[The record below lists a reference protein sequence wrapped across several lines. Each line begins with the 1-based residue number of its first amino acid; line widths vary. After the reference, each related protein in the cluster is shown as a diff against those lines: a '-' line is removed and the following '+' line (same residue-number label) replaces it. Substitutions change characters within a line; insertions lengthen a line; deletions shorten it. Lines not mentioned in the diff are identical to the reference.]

1 MSNELRNQFRSTR
14 RLVSTSDHTFTSGEQ
29 LALLHRSAV
38 AGQRSVEFVDGDR
51 SFVDFSR
58 CSYTGLGND
67 PRLLEGAHRSL
78 NEMGSLHW
86 PVART
91 RLEPRPLRELEERL
105 SAVFGAR
112 VITYSSVSLAS
123 ASVLPVLASGVLFGD
138 TPPLVLVDERAHAS
152 LQALKPTLA
161 DETEVRTVRHEDWDS
176 IEQQCQE
183 RQTLYVCDGVW
194 SMGGGVDIGHLRGL
208 QERWGL
214 ALYVDDAH
222 GVSIRGG
229 RGEGYARTLLGSKPA
244 ATTFVVTSLSKGFGA
259 SGAALLVF
267 GEREEQLLRRF
278 SLASAFSHPLNAA
291 ALGAALASAEIHLSD
306 ELRGV
311 QARLQQRIR
320 AFDQR
325 ISTRWRGDG
334 LPIRRIDTTSIEM
347 SLSVASALLAAGLFV
362 SPVFFPTV
370 PKKEPGLRVCL
381 SAAHDA
387 PDIDKLADGLL
398 ACGIPPGA
406 EWHNAPVL
414 PTEGPLPNARLIRSA
429 GTWDIFD
436 WSQAQQAEARLIST
450 ASLVSEKNELANSDG
465 GVKPKR
471 DPRITAA
478 DRIGQATLGNIARR
492 KPFVATKLESGQYR
506 LIDGNATF
514 QALTLCE
521 WSGEVPTV
529 VANA

>member
-1 MSNELRNQFRSTR
+1 M
-14 RLVSTSDHTFTSGEQ
+14 VSFSDANFANGEQ
-29 LALLHRSAV
+29 HALLHRSAV
-38 AGQRSVEFVDGDR
+38 PGQRSVEFVDADR

-58 CSYTGLGND
+58 CSYTGLGSD
-67 PRLLEGAHRSL
+67 PRLLQGAHRCL
-78 NEMGSLHW
+78 HEMGSLHW

-105 SAVFGAR
+105 GSIFRAR

-138 TPPLVLVDERAHAS
+138 SPPLVLVDERAHAS
-152 LQALKPTLA
+152 IQALKPTLA

-176 IEQQCQE
+176 IEQQCRE
-183 RQTLYVCDGVW
+183 RQALYVCDGVW
-194 SMGGGVDIGHLRGL
+194 SMGGGVDISRLRAL

-214 ALYVDDAH
+214 ALYIDDAH

-229 RGEGYARTLLGSKPA
+229 RGEGYARTLLASEPA

-311 QARLQQRIR
+311 QSRLQQRIR

-325 ISTRWRGDG
+325 VSTRWRGDG
-334 LPIRRIDTTSIEM
+334 LPIRRIDTESVEM
-347 SLSVASALLAAGLFV
+347 SLDVASALLEAGLFA

-381 SAAHDA
+381 SAAHD
-387 PDIDKLADGLL
+387 PSDIQKLADVLL
-398 ACGIPPGA
+398 ACGIPSGPP
-406 EWHNAPVL
+406 WRDAPVS
-414 PTEGPLPNARLIRSA
+414 PTETPLPNPAIIRGA

-436 WSQAQQAEARLIST
+436 WTKAQQAGAHLIST
-450 ASLVSEKNELANSDG
+450 ESVLSEKDETQDHRNG
-465 GVKPKR
+465 GNRKR
-471 DPRITAA
+471 DPRLTAA
-478 DRIGQATLGNIARR
+478 DRIGEAILGRLARR
-492 KPFVATKLESGQYR
+492 EPFVACRLDNGQYR
-506 LIDGNATF
+506 LLDGNATF

-521 WSGEVPTV
+521 WSGEVPAV
-529 VANA
+529 VADA